1 MPEYPGR
8 HVQRYPVDP
17 LIHDPLFRHGENE
30 QMSTEIVKIQS
41 GAKLKGGDGGG
52 DSPPPTPD
60 FAGHR
65 GSLRGKNVKFD
76 MQKCGIWHAKIIIQ

>member
-52 DSPPPTPD
+52 GGDSPPQLPISQGTGEVCG
-60 FAGHR
+60 AKMWN
-65 GSLRGKNVKFD
+65 LTCKNAEFD
-76 MQKCGIWHAKIIIQ
+76 MQK

>member
-41 GAKLKGGDGGG
+41 GAKLKGRGWGG
-52 DSPPPTPD
+52 
-60 FAGHR
+60 
-65 GSLRGKNVKFD
+65 
-76 MQKCGIWHAKIIIQ
+76 